1 MIELHSQGASFNVK
15 KGNPVSLN
23 QTRGSQASFKANDRM
38 PTILPS
44 IHNFGNKKND
54 LLSTLDYD
62 NNILSSLSP
71 QQANHRVNQMI
82 LEDISDSPRLEF
94 IK

>member
-1 MIELHSQGASFNVK
+1 M
-15 KGNPVSLN
+15 SLN
-23 QTRGSQASFKANDRM
+23 KTRGNQQSFKANDRM

-44 IHNFGNKKND
+44 NHNSGNIKND
-54 LLSTLDYD
+54 LLSTHDYD

-71 QQANHRVNQMI
+71 HDAKPRVNQMI
-82 LEDISDSPRLEF
+82 LEDITDSPRLEF